1 MVHEPV
7 RGGFPDPAFYGLPG
21 IEQLRA
27 YLTGLAP
34 HPPLTRLTGAK
45 ITQVGSGTASGSLP
59 ASPWLMQLDSL
70 EVTMLA
76 ARTLQV
82 AVQTG
87 VPPATRLDLL
97 AFSVHHLRPA
107 NPESG
112 AVITRARVV
121 HSGRTVTVAE
131 VLVEDGSGRGVAH
144 GTGSV
149 ATVPMQDDPPQRP
162 LRPVEEPRYGTPDPY
177 LRPDPHPVRA
187 ELGDGITGLELV
199 TSVVARDVI
208 LPFAELLDWSPRDVG
223 EGSFSC
229 SVPVTEWLCVEPDRV
244 DPAVLT
250 ALVSVSV
257 HLASLTVQGVGPSLR
272 PVHQAVQFL
281 RSLRPDGR
289 DIVVRARLMDWDG
302 GRAIA
307 TTELIDA
314 DGNVVARGEQ
324 LAVPGRGRRGQA
336 ARRAE
341 RVVAT
346 VLFTDLVGSTGKA
359 ERLGDARWRD
369 VLEEHDALVRRQL
382 DMFKGREVKTTGDG
396 FLATF
401 DSPGRAVQGAR
412 AIRDALRRLGL
423 EVRVGLHTGECEFVG
438 ADVAGIAVHI
448 AARIQTLAGPGE
460 VLVSGTVRDL
470 VTGSG
475 LRFADRGRH
484 RLKGI
489 EGDWPVYA
497 VED

>member
-1 MVHEPV
+1 MVVEPV
-7 RGGFPDPAFYGLPG
+7 RGRFPDPAFYGLSG
-21 IEQLRA
+21 IEQMRA
-27 YLTGLAP
+27 WLSGLAP
-34 HPPLTRLTGAK
+34 ATPLSRLTGARL
-45 ITQVGSGTASGSLP
+45 TQVGSGTASASMP

-76 ARTLQV
+76 ARTLQA

-87 VPPATRLDLL
+87 VPPATGLDLL

-112 AVITRARVV
+112 AVIARARVV
-121 HSGRTVTVAE
+121 HTGRTVTVAE

-144 GTGSV
+144 ATGSV
-149 ATVPMQDDPPQRP
+149 ATVPMQHDPPQRP
-162 LRPVEEPRYGTPDPY
+162 LRTVEEPRYATTDPY

-187 ELGDGITGLELV
+187 DIADDITGLESV
-199 TSVVARDVI
+199 RKVVARDVI
-208 LPFAELLDWSPRDVG
+208 LPFGELLGWRPRDVG

-229 SVPVTEWLCVEPDRV
+229 SVPATQWLCVEPDRV

-250 ALVSVSV
+250 ALVSISV
-257 HLASLTVQGVGPSLR
+257 HLASLTVHGVGPSLR

-281 RSLRPDGR
+281 RSLRPDAR
-289 DIVVRARLMDWDG
+289 DIVVRARLMNWDG
-302 GRAIA
+302 RRATAA
-307 TTELIDA
+307 TEVIDP

-324 LAVPGRGRRGQA
+324 LAVPGTGKRAPA
-336 ARRAE
+336 ARPAE
-341 RVVAT
+341 RVMAT
-346 VLFTDLVGSTGKA
+346 VLFSDLVGSTGTV
-359 ERLGDARWRD
+359 ERLGDARWREL
-369 VLEEHDALVRRQL
+369 LEEHHALVRKQL
-382 DMFKGREVKTTGDG
+382 DIFKGREVKTTGDG

-401 DSPGRAVQGAR
+401 DSPGRAVQAAR
-412 AIRDALRRLGL
+412 AIRDGVGRLGL
-423 EVRVGLHTGECEFVG
+423 EVRVGLHTGECEVTG

-448 AARIQTLAGPGE
+448 ASRIQGLASPGE

-484 RLKGI
+484 ELKGI

-497 VED
+497 LDG